1 MRFQLIIGFL
11 LFAAAGCAN
20 QPLIDEDAQRASE
33 QVAREKLALAE
44 RLAAQEAR
52 LQAERDA
59 EQNAQLAK
67 AKSVAALSDWV
78 WRIQQKVRNKVS
90 LPKNIQGNPEL
101 QFVVEIK
108 SNGEV
113 VSVTMKKS
121 SGNRKL
127 DSAVRTA
134 IHKASPLPLPSQADV
149 LEQTFV
155 IQYRPTVPQK

>member
-11 LFAAAGCAN
+11 LFAVAGCAN
-20 QPLIDEDAQRASE
+20 QPRVDEAAQRASE

-44 RLAAQEAR
+44 RLAAEETR
-52 LQAERDA
+52 LQAEREA

-127 DSAVRTA
+127 DSAVKLA

-149 LEQTFV
+149 LERKFV
-155 IQYRPTVPQK
+155 IQYRPYVPKK